1 MTLQKGDMI
10 EISLTIMSEGKVFD
24 TTVEKIAKENG
35 LQFSGNKKVVFGNN
49 MLLPK
54 IEEKL
59 KNAKTNE
66 EFSMHL
72 EVKDAF
78 GEKKKEMYQ
87 TYPEKVF
94 KEQNLRIVVGQV
106 YNFDGNYG
114 KVKSASRGR
123 VMVDFNHPLAGKEID
138 VTFSLIKK
146 IGDLKEKIE
155 TTLYVL
161 IGLSPEMCKVTLKD
175 KTITLEVP
183 EQLVQMQQMLKG
195 ALKEQLKDEIKE
207 HTIEIKELKTP
218 STPQK

>member
-10 EISLTIMSEGKVFD
+10 EVTLTISSDGKVFD
-24 TTVEKIAKENG
+24 TTDEKIAKENN
-35 LQFSGNKKVVFGNN
+35 LQGFGNKKVVFGNS

-59 KNAKTNE
+59 VSAKLGE

-72 EVKDAF
+72 SVKDAF
-78 GEKKKEMYQ
+78 GDKKKEMYQ

-94 KEQNLRIVVGQV
+94 KDQELRIVVGQV

-146 IGDLKEKIE
+146 IEDLKEKIE

-161 IGLSPEMCKVTLKD
+161 IGLSPEMCKVGLKD

-183 EQLVQMQQMLKG
+183 QQLVQMQQMLEG
-195 ALKEQLKDEIKE
+195 ALKEQLKDEIKDYK
-207 HTIEIKELKTP
+207 IEIKELQVT
-218 STPQK
+218 SNQK

>member
-1 MTLQKGDMI
+1 MTLQNGEMI
-10 EISLTIMSEGKVFD
+10 EVTLTISSEGKVFD
-24 TTVEKIAKENG
+24 TTDEKIAKENNIKG
-35 LQFSGNKKVVFGNN
+35 TGNKKVVFGNN

-59 KNAKTNE
+59 VTAKMGE

-72 EVKDAF
+72 DVKDAF
-78 GEKKKEMYQ
+78 GEKRKEMYQ

-138 VTFSLIKK
+138 VTFSLVKK
-146 IGDLKEKIE
+146 IEDLQEKIE

-161 IGLSPEMCKVTLKD
+161 IGISPEMCKVTLKD
-175 KTITLEVP
+175 KKITLEVP
-183 EQLVQMQQMLKG
+183 EQLVQMKQMLEG

-207 HTIEIKELKTP
+207 YTIEIKELKVKGA
-218 STPQK
+218 QK